1 MKSFNIIKR
10 NLFNFNKYISSS
22 IKRIK
27 KKSFNDGLEDL
38 LTLSTS
44 AREDTKYIPN
54 THNNQRIKEE
64 KEEVKKKK
72 RKEHTSMKEAS
83 W

>member
-1 MKSFNIIKR
+1 VKSFNIIKR

-64 KEEVKKKK
+64 KEEVKKK

>member
-38 LTLSTS
+38 LMLSTS

-64 KEEVKKKK
+64 KEEVKKK

>member
-64 KEEVKKKK
+64 KEEVKKK